1 MKKSEHISPA
11 SSISSEQDTL
21 LLFSRHENQQHIY
34 ENIVPTDDIRDL
46 LEYTSD
52 NNMFV
57 IDLENTVFETSQSL
71 GSIEWY
77 TQYKRISPTNAL
89 QSYELIQ
96 SMSKVKPVQIDMTAT
111 TIQSLQ
117 AKSQLVLAIT
127 HRRPEI
133 KLVTEK
139 QLSSIGIDFNH
150 GLFKHATM
158 PLANGAYINA
168 GILYAAGR
176 DHGLCLLEFLTNI
189 FLKPKTI
196 VHISSYRPHL
206 EQMKVAAECNDI
218 AYLGFI
224 HNKLHHKIEDFDL
237 KLANVQLYILKE
249 KQKLISDEDAA
260 AYLAPKLTPPFC
272 PS

>member
-1 MKKSEHISPA
+1 MKKSQHIPPA

-77 TQYKRISPTNAL
+77 TQYKRISPANAL

-96 SMSKVKPVQIDMTAT
+96 GISKVKPVQADMTAT
-111 TIQSLQ
+111 TIQLLQ
-117 AKSQLVLAIT
+117 AKSKLVLAIT
-127 HRRPEI
+127 HRRPDI

-158 PLANGAYINA
+158 PLANGAYVGA
-168 GILYAAGR
+168 GILHAADR
-176 DHGLCLLEFLTNI
+176 DHGLCLLEFLGKI
-189 FLKPKTI
+189 LFKPQTI
-196 VHISSYRPHL
+196 IHISSYRPHL
-206 EQMKVAAECNDI
+206 EQMRVAAECNDI

-237 KLANVQLYILKE
+237 KLANTQLYILKE
-249 KQKLISDEDAA
+249 QQKLISDEEAA
-260 AYLAPKLTPPFC
+260 TYLTHKLTP
-272 PS
+272 